1 MIEAGQ
7 ASEGKMQYQLGTDD
21 VKAPTGT
28 WSETLPQ
35 GAQAGDYYVWYR
47 AYLKDTNT
55 SDPEC
60 VKVII
65 KPESLEDA
73 RVVFYTTDGSKNNVT
88 SLPYNGSEYSVG
100 IKVYMKY
107 YQATPYMFEVSGT
120 TTTSEP
126 AGELA
131 LVIRVAGLLG
141 GTADADISKGRAN
154 AIVVVASILQDLEN
168 RGVPLELASFNGGT
182 AANTIPSEATAT
194 VVIAPDAREALE
206 STAKTYID
214 GLKNTFAGIEANI
227 TLEITETAMPA
238 EVVSND
244 DRRNALWFMTEIVD
258 GVSTWQKGANDQP
271 ESSSNLGVFSL
282 GAGGVTAATSVRSA
296 SADRETELVNKQV
309 ALAAESGYTAQVT
322 KLSEL

>member
-1 MIEAGQ
+1 M
-7 ASEGKMQYQLGTDD
+7 
-21 VKAPTGT
+21 
-28 WSETLPQ
+28 
-35 GAQAGDYYVWYR
+35 
-47 AYLKDTNT
+47 
-55 SDPEC
+55 
-60 VKVII
+60 
-65 KPESLEDA
+65 
-73 RVVFYTTDGSKNNVT
+73 
-88 SLPYNGSEYSVG
+88 
-100 IKVYMKY
+100 
-107 YQATPYMFEVSGT
+107 
-120 TTTSEP
+120 
-126 AGELA
+126 
-131 LVIRVAGLLG
+131 LG